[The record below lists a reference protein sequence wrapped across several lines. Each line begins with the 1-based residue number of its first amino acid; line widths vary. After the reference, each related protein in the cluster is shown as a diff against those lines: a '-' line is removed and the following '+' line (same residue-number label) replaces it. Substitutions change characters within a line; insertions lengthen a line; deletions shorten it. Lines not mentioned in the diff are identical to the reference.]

1 MLIAAPQACRFIPL
15 RSSRRMPLSYFTPL
29 QYRQILGKLALGSL
43 LIAASGSTSLN
54 AQMPTSESHSSNAT
68 VPRATSKANS
78 LKAEAYYHFSIG
90 HLYEEMAGA
99 YGNRSDYVNK
109 AIENFRLAMKEDP
122 TASFLV
128 EDIAELYRMSGRVRE
143 AVDEAQAALKA
154 NPDDINARRVLARV
168 YTQEIG
174 DAQTN
179 HVDEGMT
186 HRAIEQY
193 KLITA
198 KDPKDAESFVMLGR
212 LDRLVG
218 DSVEAEAS
226 FKKALALEPD
236 NEDAT
241 TGLASV
247 YGDRNDPKAAAELL
261 EKEATHN
268 PSPRSLVA
276 LANSYEQMKQYGQ
289 AADAYTKAID
299 LDPSRA
305 ELKGALAQDQ
315 ALAGRY
321 DDAIKTFQDLAQSN
335 PQEPLPYIGMAQIY
349 REQKKY
355 DKAEEMIAKARAI
368 DSENLDIRLEEARL
382 SEAQGKTG
390 DAIAIL
396 KGVID
401 TAGKRA
407 AGTNNQPQMRA
418 ELLDSLGSLYRS
430 DKQYDRAVETFHQAA
445 ALNGDVANREEAQII
460 ETYRAAKDYG
470 KALSESDTAVRK
482 FSTDRM
488 LMELRSEVLSDQGKT
503 DEAIAQL
510 KKLLDGHNDREIYI
524 AMAETYEKAKDFPEM
539 GSALDSAEKLSKT
552 KEDLMTLNFMRG
564 AMYERQKKYDLA
576 EKQFRSA
583 LNADP
588 NNASALNYLGY
599 MLADQGVRLSEAQDL
614 IKRAVNLEPNNYAYL
629 DSLGWVYYRQNN
641 LPDAEHELRRSLEM
655 MSTDPTIHDHL
666 GDVYAKEGK
675 LKEAIDQWQS
685 SLNAYKT
692 SSPSEQEP
700 DEVAKVQRK
709 LDTARVR
716 LSKTQAPA
724 RNQ

>member
-1 MLIAAPQACRFIPL
+1 MPFPYFNPFQCRQL
-15 RSSRRMPLSYFTPL
+15 
-29 QYRQILGKLALGSL
+29 LGRFAVGGL
-43 LIAASGSTSLN
+43 LIAAGAGKLLN

-122 TASFLV
+122 SASFLV

-198 KDPKDAESFVMLGR
+198 KDPKDTESFVMLGR

-261 EKEATHN
+261 EKEANHN

-321 DDAIKTFQDLAQSN
+321 DDAIKTFQDLAQAN

-355 DKAEEMIAKARAI
+355 DKAEETIGKARAI
-368 DSENLDIRLEEARL
+368 DPENLDIRLEEARL

-407 AGTNNQPQMRA
+407 SGNNNQPQMRA

-460 ETYRAAKDYG
+460 ETYRNAKDYG
-470 KALSESDTAVRK
+470 KAQSESDTAVRK
-482 FSTDRM
+482 YPNDRM

-524 AMAETYEKAKDFPEM
+524 AMAETYEKAKDFAEM
-539 GSALDSAEKLSKT
+539 GRTLDSAEKLSKT
-552 KEDLMTLNFMRG
+552 KEDRMTLNFMRG

-576 EKQFRSA
+576 EKEFRSA
-583 LNADP
+583 LDADP

-599 MLADQGVRLSEAQDL
+599 MLADQGLRLTEAQDL

-675 LKEAIDQWQS
+675 LKDAIDQWQS

-700 DEVAKVQRK
+700 DEMAKVQRK

-716 LSKTQAPA
+716 LAKTQAPT